1 MKGMIAAF
9 EARGVVW
16 CGGRGEYHTLVTDG
30 PLFHVPLAVRYSGV
44 RVDGDSQRGGLFRQL
59 DLHLIEDA

>member
-9 EARGVVW
+9 EARGVAW
-16 CGGRGEYHTLVTDG
+16 CGERGEYHTLVTDG